1 MEMERTIRELMRAG
15 FTYEEAV
22 DELYAEAKD
31 IRETENEL
39 LHWLHGGI

>member
-22 DELYAEAKD
+22 DEICFED
-31 IRETENEL
+31 IRETEDEL
-39 LHWLHGGI
+39 IHWLHGGI